1 MSSTNHRRG
10 PWSQAEDNYLMQL
23 VATQGPLNWVRIAS
37 LLNSRTPKQCRERYH
52 QNLKPTLNHDP
63 ITAEEGLEIER
74 LVEQHGKRWA
84 EIARRLH
91 GRSDNAVKN
100 WWNGSQ
106 NRRKRMDRRK
116 AAHMQFGERPEM
128 SPMMSPM
135 RGQHMVPRTLP
146 MPQAPLPQLS
156 RPHPAPLLPSAMHES
171 RYAVETP
178 LSSPSAYS
186 PDSESTPSL
195 ISDNGSHYSTSPRFY
210 RSPQEL
216 QLPPLQLPAIH
227 GGVPSPRSSCS
238 PTDVKLPPMKDL
250 IQPLNRQCVSL
261 SPELPRPELAQRF
274 DGYHQQYQSHHNYD
288 YFSSRSHLP
297 TAPSSPIGLQSM
309 QHLSMD
315 DDRKEKMA
323 LRQICD

>member
-1 MSSTNHRRG
+1 MTSNNHRRG

-63 ITAEEGLEIER
+63 ITPEEGLEIER
-74 LVEQHGKRWA
+74 LVEQYGKRWA

-116 AAHMQFGERPEM
+116 AAQMQFGERPEM
-128 SPMMSPM
+128 SPMRQS
-135 RGQHMVPRTLP
+135 MVPRTLP
-146 MPQAPLPQLS
+146 MPQVPLPQIS
-156 RPHPAPLLPSAMHES
+156 RPHPAPLLPSAMHDS
-171 RYAVETP
+171 RYGVETP

-210 RSPQEL
+210 RSPSQQI
-216 QLPPLQLPAIH
+216 QLPPLQLSAIH

-238 PTDVKLPPMKDL
+238 PTDVKLPPMRDL
-250 IQPLNRQCVSL
+250 IQPLSTHRVSL
-261 SPELPRPELAQRF
+261 SPELPRPELAQRC
-274 DGYHQQYQSHHNYD
+274 DGYTQQYQHHQHHQHHE
-288 YFSSRSHLP
+288 YFSPKSHLP
-297 TAPSSPIGLQSM
+297 TAPSSPIGLQSL
-309 QHLSMD
+309 QHLSMEEGTRRSMKV
-315 DDRKEKMA
+315 DRF
-323 LRQICD
+323 CG